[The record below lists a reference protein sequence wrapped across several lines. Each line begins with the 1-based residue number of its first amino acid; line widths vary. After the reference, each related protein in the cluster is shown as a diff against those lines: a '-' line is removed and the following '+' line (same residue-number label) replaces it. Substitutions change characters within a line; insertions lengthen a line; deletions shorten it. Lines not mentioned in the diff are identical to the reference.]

1 MSDTDDND
9 KKTLT
14 ASKPKTLSLTKT
26 VEGGKVK
33 QNFSRGKTKTVT
45 VEVKKTRTFARSGE
59 DGVMRA
65 VPKSGVKPGGGRYL
79 TAEER
84 EARKKALAGADD
96 NRITNDLRPPKPKR
110 EEVAEE
116 PAQETAKP
124 EPVVDDMAAKNLE
137 AMKSAVPME
146 VPTGGPKKAEPKKDD
161 DKKTDRQKIKLKS
174 DAGRRQSGKL
184 TISQALSMG
193 EERTRSLASLK
204 RARAKA
210 RGVDDGPKEKIVRE
224 VIIPETITVQE
235 LANRMAERVADVIK
249 ELMKL
254 GTIASAQQAIDAD
267 TAEIVVGELGHKF
280 KRVSAGDVEDR
291 LTAFS
296 AEEDDD
302 GSLEA
307 RPAVV
312 TVMGHV
318 DHGKT
323 SLLDALRKT
332 DVVAGEAGGITQH
345 IGAYQVQI
353 TTGERITFLDTPG
366 HAAFTAMRARGAQA
380 TDIVILVVAA
390 DDGIMPQTEEAI
402 AHAKAAGVPIIVA
415 INKMDKP
422 GADPDRVK
430 NMLMTHELVTE
441 EFGGDVMCVEV
452 SALNGS
458 NLDKLE
464 EAVLLQAELM
474 ELKANSKRAASG
486 VTVESKV
493 EKGRGTVA
501 SLLVQRGTLKVG
513 DIVVAGG
520 SYGKIRA
527 ISDDKGRTIKE
538 AGPSLP
544 VEVLGLG
551 EPPAAGD
558 AFAVVES
565 EKEARDITE
574 YRQKKERDL
583 QVVASAKTM
592 DQLFA
597 GAAGTAADEL
607 PIIIKADVNGSAEA
621 IIGSLHKFTDEEV
634 KVRVLHSAVG
644 GISESDVALAN
655 ATGAMIVG
663 FNVRAANAAKQLA
676 EKEGV
681 NIRYYAVI
689 YDLIDDVKAAL
700 SGMLSPD
707 LREHLLGYAEIRE
720 VFNITKSG
728 KVAGCMVTEGVI
740 KRGAKVRLLRDN
752 VVIHEGTLKT
762 LKRFKEEVK
771 EVKNGVECGM
781 AFESYEDIKAGD
793 QIEAFELEEV
803 AREITVKDPKK
814 AEKAAKAAAE
824 QAEAEA
830 EALAAEEATAK

>member
-1 MSDTDDND
+1 MADQDNDKD
-9 KKTLT
+9 KKTLKM
-14 ASKPKTLSLTKT
+14 SKPNTLSLTKT

-33 QNFSRGKTKTVT
+33 QNFSRGKSKTVT
-45 VEVKKTRTFARSGE
+45 VEVKKTRTFARSAD
-59 DGVMRA
+59 DGKMRA
-65 VPKSGVKPGGGRYL
+65 VPKPGGVKAGGGRYL

-84 EARKKALAGADD
+84 EARKKALEGAEDKKIISD
-96 NRITNDLRPPKPKR
+96 IPRPPKPKKK
-110 EEVAEE
+110 EE
-116 PAQETAKP
+116 PEAEAPKEAEAKK
-124 EPVVDDMAAKNLE
+124 EEAAPVMDDMAAKNLE
-137 AMKSAVPME
+137 AMKSAPPRPVPA
-146 VPTGGPKKAEPKKDD
+146 GPKKTEEKKED
-161 DKKTDRQKIKLKS
+161 DKPERKQIKLKS

-193 EERTRSLASLK
+193 EERTRSLASIK
-204 RARAKA
+204 RQRAKA
-210 RGVDDGPKEKIVRE
+210 HRDDEPKEKISRE

-235 LANRMAERVADVIK
+235 LANRMAERVAVVIK

-254 GTIASAQQAIDAD
+254 GTMATAQQAIDAD
-267 TAEIVVGELGHKF
+267 TAELIVGELGHTF

-291 LTAFS
+291 LTKLA
-296 AEEDDD
+296 AEEDDAGD
-302 GSLEA
+302 LQT

-345 IGAYQVQI
+345 IGAYQV
-353 TTGERITFLDTPG
+353 TLTSGDRISFLDTPG

-402 AHAKAAGVPIIVA
+402 SHAKAAGVPIIVA

-422 GADPDRVK
+422 EADAERVR
-430 NMLMTHELVTE
+430 NMLMNYELVAE
-441 EFGGDVMCVEV
+441 EFGGDIMCVEV
-452 SALNGS
+452 SAKAGT

-464 EAVLLQAELM
+464 EAVLLQAEML
-474 ELKANSKRAASG
+474 ELKANPNRAATG
-486 VTVESKV
+486 VTIESKV
-493 EKGRGTVA
+493 DKGRGTVA
-501 SLLVQRGTLKVG
+501 TLLIQRGTLKVG

-527 ISDDKGRTIKE
+527 ITDDKGRQLKE

-551 EPPAAGD
+551 EPPSAGD
-558 AFAVVES
+558 EFAVVES

-574 YRQKKERDL
+574 YRLKKEKDL
-583 QVVASAKTM
+583 QVIASAKTM

-597 GAAGTAADEL
+597 GAAGRAADEM

-621 IIGSLHKFTDEEV
+621 IIGSLGKFSDEEV
-634 KVRVLHSAVG
+634 KVKVLHSAVG
-644 GISESDVALAN
+644 GISESDVTLAQ
-655 ATGAMIVG
+655 ATGAIIMG
-663 FNVRAANAAKQLA
+663 FNVRAAAAAKQLA

-681 NIRYYAVI
+681 EIRYYSVI

-707 LREHLLGYAEIRE
+707 LRENLLGYAEIRE
-720 VFNITKSG
+720 VFNITKVG
-728 KVAGCMVTEGVI
+728 KVGGCMVTDGMI

-771 EVKNGVECGM
+771 EVNSGYECGM
-781 AFESYEDIKAGD
+781 AFENYEDIKAGD
-793 QIEAFELEEV
+793 QIEAFEMEEI
-803 AREITVKDPKK
+803 AREIS
-814 AEKAAKAAAE
+814 EKTEEKPAK
-824 QAEAEA
+824 EA
-830 EALAAEEATAK
+830 